1 MKYLIDTQILIW
13 LIVDIQKIPNNIN
26 KIIKYSKNEI
36 FVSSVSIW

>member
-26 KIIKYSKNEI
+26 KIIKDSKNEI
-36 FVSSVSIW
+36 FASSVSIW